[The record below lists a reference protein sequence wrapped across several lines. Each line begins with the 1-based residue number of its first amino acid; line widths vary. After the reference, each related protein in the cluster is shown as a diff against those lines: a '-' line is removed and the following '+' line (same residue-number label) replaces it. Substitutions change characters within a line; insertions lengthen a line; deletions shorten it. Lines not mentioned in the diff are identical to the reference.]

1 MTISIYFYSNALFF
15 TEAYG
20 GIKNKERY
28 DENQFQLNRIK
39 VAPSEKI
46 SNHFALKVV
55 CDLNWIC
62 TEEHFVKCLEA

>member
-1 MTISIYFYSNALFF
+1 MDFF
-15 TEAYG
+15 PETYG

-39 VAPSEKI
+39 VAPSERI
-46 SNHFALKVV
+46 SNHFALKVA

-62 TEEHFVKCLEA
+62 TEEHFVKCLDA